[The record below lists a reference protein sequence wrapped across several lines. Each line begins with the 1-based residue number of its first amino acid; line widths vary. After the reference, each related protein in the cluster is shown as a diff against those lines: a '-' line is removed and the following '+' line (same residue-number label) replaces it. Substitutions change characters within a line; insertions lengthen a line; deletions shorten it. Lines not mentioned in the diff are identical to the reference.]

1 MLKIQCITIDCH
13 NPTALAQ
20 FWAQAL
26 GWKMDENATE
36 DEAYIEKNLELNNN
50 DGYPDLLFIRV
61 PDQKNSKNRVH
72 LDLRPTNQM
81 EEVERL
87 EKIGATRIEIGQ
99 SKSSQTT
106 WIVMADPEGNEFC
119 VLKALA

>member
-13 NPTALAQ
+13 NPKALSA

-26 GWKMDENATE
+26 NWNSDENATD

-50 DGYPDLLFIRV
+50 DGYPDLLFIKV
-61 PDQKNSKNRVH
+61 PDQKNSKNRLH
-72 LDLRPTNQM
+72 LDLRPENQL

-87 EKIGATRIEIGQ
+87 EKIGATRMEIGQ
-99 SKSSQTT
+99 SSDPSTT

>member
-13 NPTALAQ
+13 NPAALAQ

-26 GWKMDENATE
+26 GSKMDENPT
-36 DEAYIEKNLELNNN
+36 DIEAYIEKRLEASNS
-50 DGYPDLLFIRV
+50 DGYPDLLFIKT
-61 PDQKNSKNRVH
+61 PDQKSVKNRMH
-72 LDLRPTNQM
+72 LDLRPENQM

-87 EKIGATRIEIGQ
+87 EKLGAKRIEIGQ
-99 SKSSQTT
+99 SSYSETT

-119 VLKALA
+119 VLKALG